1 MSIIN
6 NVFTKMR
13 FVIVA
18 VFVALFSSGAFA
30 ACADNE
36 IDVLGDG
43 TQCEAAKF
51 SVTTTSDA
59 RELKWTMAAA
69 GTFYVDCGDGGTLSQ
84 DTSSYGTL
92 SGKTV
97 NRTSTSVTTYTC
109 TWASAGAH
117 TVRFGGTATQYSTE
131 LNVASISFSSA
142 KIASIS
148 GSLGAMFPQ
157 LGTDAGQIPS
167 FYSTFYRCGS
177 LTEIPA
183 GLFSGITTGASE
195 MFRYTFYGCGSL
207 TEIPGDLFSGITTGA
222 YAMFANTFNG
232 CRSLTE
238 IPGDLFSGIT
248 TGATSMFSQT
258 FRGCTSLTSIPG
270 DLFSGITTGAYAMF
284 SNTFHDCTSLT
295 EIPGDLFSN
304 ITTGAS
310 EMFYL
315 TFYGC
320 TSLTEIPAGLFSNI
334 TTGAKEMFY
343 LTFYGC
349 SNLGGYIPPS
359 TFAGLIANGS
369 PTADGMWDS
378 TFERTKL
385 LTTCPAG
392 TTQYITGY
400 ESAWD
405 GKVSCCTGTL
415 PANATYSTAGSC
427 HWTCNAGYYLSN
439 GACVAVDTGYYSGD
453 GDNEQHE
460 CTNTKPTNSSYSGS
474 STSNSCPWMC
484 NTGYVLDIGNGS
496 CCSGT
501 LPENATYSTAGSCE
515 WTCDAGYTLDNG
527 ECVPNDD
534 TFAVTTVDMSA
545 GATFTFKMTANGTFR
560 VNCGDGGVLSG
571 TGVSGNTITRT
582 NTTEATYTCTYPSA
596 GVHKITFEKVN
607 VTAYYNNTDK
617 PTLGFRDNTNVAGI
631 SGSLGSVFPTITP
644 GAKGGQPTMC
654 YMFAGCT
661 NLSGKIPENLLSGIY
676 GEPVAWQFRN
686 MFQGCT
692 SLEGPIPAGLF
703 ADIQGP
709 AQQGVFG
716 HVFSGCTNLK
726 GPIPAGLFSGVTG
739 TANYLFTNTF
749 YNCSSLDGEIP
760 ADLFGGVSGAP
771 ADYMFRET
779 FMGCSSLTGWI
790 PKTLFSGLSG
800 EAKTGTFSSMFK
812 NCTSLEGYIPPELFA
827 NITTSSA
834 TTSMPGIFTDSS
846 IATSCE
852 PFPNTKQYITGFES
866 AFDGHVS
873 CEMLPCDGTMYKGR
887 CRQLCPV
894 GRALFHAGEYEY
906 PLWSDKTDVPSPVL
920 HIRRDENTVCY
931 VYLEPNVEGEHGLK
945 LRFTDGNVYRAIDP
959 R

>member
-1 MSIIN
+1 M
-6 NVFTKMR
+6 F
-13 FVIVA
+13 
-18 VFVALFSSGAFA
+18 L
-30 ACADNE
+30 E
-36 IDVLGDG
+36 
-43 TQCEAAKF
+43 
-51 SVTTTSDA
+51 
-59 RELKWTMAAA
+59 
-69 GTFYVDCGDGGTLSQ
+69 TFYG
-84 DTSSYGTL
+84 
-92 SGKTV
+92 
-97 NRTSTSVTTYTC
+97 C
-109 TWASAGAH
+109 T
-117 TVRFGGTATQYSTE
+117 
-131 LNVASISFSSA
+131 
-142 KIASIS
+142 
-148 GSLGAMFPQ
+148 
-157 LGTDAGQIPS
+157 
-167 FYSTFYRCGS
+167 S

-183 GLFSGITTGASE
+183 GLFSGITTGARY
-195 MFRYTFYGCGSL
+195 MF
-207 TEIPGDLFSGITTGA
+207 
-222 YAMFANTFNG
+222 N
-232 CRSLTE
+232 
-238 IPGDLFSGIT
+238 
-248 TGATSMFSQT
+248 QT
-258 FRGCTSLTSIPG
+258 FRGC
-270 DLFSGITTGAYAMF
+270 
-284 SNTFHDCTSLT
+284 
-295 EIPGDLFSN
+295 
-304 ITTGAS
+304 
-310 EMFYL
+310 
-315 TFYGC
+315 
-320 TSLTEIPAGLFSNI
+320 
-334 TTGAKEMFY
+334 
-343 LTFYGC
+343 
-349 SNLGGYIPPS
+349 SNLSGYIPPS
-359 TFAGLIANGS
+359 TFVGLIANGS
-369 PTADGMWDS
+369 PTADAMWHD
-378 TFERTKL
+378 TFYNTKL
-385 LTTCPAG
+385 ATTCPAG
-392 TTQYITGY
+392 TGQYITGY
-400 ESAWD
+400 EGTTNGTTWN
-405 GKVSCCTGTL
+405 GKVSCEPCTGTLPANATYTAGTCSWTCDAGYTLDNGECEPCTGTL

-427 HWTCNAGYYLSN
+427 
-439 GACVAVDTGYYSGD
+439 D
-453 GDNEQHE
+453 
-460 CTNTKPTNSSYSGS
+460 
-474 STSNSCPWMC
+474 
-484 NTGYVLDIGNGS
+484 
-496 CCSGT
+496 
-501 LPENATYSTAGSCE
+501 
-515 WTCDAGYTLDNG
+515 WTCDTGYTLDNG
-527 ECVPNDD
+527 ECVVKDD
-534 TFAVTTVDMSA
+534 VFTVTTVDMSP
-545 GATFTFKMTANGTFR
+545 GATFTFKMTAKGTFR

-596 GVHKITFEKVN
+596 GVHKITFEKVS
-607 VTAYYNNTDK
+607 VTGYFTNNTTG
-617 PTLGFRDNTNVAGI
+617 TLTFRDNTNVAGI
-631 SGSLGSVFPTITP
+631 SGSIGSVFPTITP
-644 GAKGGQPTMC
+644 GVKGETPPLS

-676 GEPVAWQFRN
+676 GAPITWQFRN

-703 ADIQGP
+703 ADIKGP

-852 PFPNTKQYITGFES
+852 PFPQTKQYITGFES

-894 GRALFHAGEYEY
+894 GRALFHAGEYTY
-906 PLWSDKTDVPSPVL
+906 PVWSDKTDVPSPVL

>member
-18 VFVALFSSGAFA
+18 MFVALFSSNAF

-43 TQCEAAKF
+43 SQCEAAKF
-51 SVTTTSDA
+51 SVTTTNDTT
-59 RELKWTMAAA
+59 ELNWYMSAK
-69 GTFYVDCGDGGTLSQ
+69 GTFYVDCGDGGTLTQS
-84 DTSSYGTL
+84 TSSYGTI
-92 SGKTV
+92 SDKTV
-97 NRTSTSVTTYTC
+97 NRTSTNSTTYTC

-117 TVRFGGTATQYSTE
+117 TVRFGGTATHYPTAS
-131 LNVASISFSSA
+131 NVAAISFSSA

-157 LGTDAGQIPS
+157 LGTGAGGRIP
-167 FYSTFYRCGS
+167 R
-177 LTEIPA
+177 
-183 GLFSGITTGASE
+183 FSG
-195 MFRYTFYGCGSL
+195 TFSGCTSL

-222 YAMFANTFNG
+222 QAMFYQT
-232 CRSLTE
+232 
-238 IPGDLFSGIT
+238 FSG
-248 TGATSMFSQT
+248 
-258 FRGCTSLTSIPG
+258 CK
-270 DLFSGITTGAYAMF
+270 
-284 SNTFHDCTSLT
+284 
-295 EIPGDLFSN
+295 
-304 ITTGAS
+304 
-310 EMFYL
+310 
-315 TFYGC
+315 
-320 TSLTEIPAGLFSNI
+320 SLTEIPAGLFSNI
-334 TTGAKEMFY
+334 TTGAKEMFIG
-343 LTFYGC
+343 TFQAC

-369 PTADGMWDS
+369 PTASSMW
-378 TFERTKL
+378 ERSFSNTL
-385 LTTCPAG
+385 LATTCPAG

-400 ESAWD
+400 EGTNGSTTWY
-405 GKVSCCTGTL
+405 GKVSCEPCTGTL
-415 PANATYSTAGSC
+415 PANATYTAGTCS
-427 HWTCNAGYYLSN
+427 WTCN
-439 GACVAVDTGYYSGD
+439 T
-453 GDNEQHE
+453 
-460 CTNTKPTNSSYSGS
+460 
-474 STSNSCPWMC
+474 
-484 NTGYVLDIGNGS
+484 
-496 CCSGT
+496 
-501 LPENATYSTAGSCE
+501 
-515 WTCDAGYTLDNG
+515 GYTLDNG
-527 ECVPNDD
+527 ECVVKDD
-534 TFAVTTVDMSA
+534 VFTVTTVEMSA
-545 GATFTFKMTANGTFR
+545 GATFTFTMTAKGTFT

-596 GVHKITFEKVN
+596 GVHKITFEKVS
-607 VTAYYNNTDK
+607 VTGYYNDTNK
-617 PTLGFRDNTNVAGI
+617 PTLGFRNNTNVAGI
-631 SGSLGSVFPTITP
+631 SGSIGSVFPTITP

-703 ADIQGP
+703 ADISG
-709 AQQGVFG
+709 AAKVGTFG
-716 HVFSGCTNLK
+716 HVFSGCTSLK
-726 GPIPAGLFSGVTG
+726 GPIPAGLFSGITG

-760 ADLFGGVSGAP
+760 ADLFSGVSGGAP

-800 EAKTGTFSSMFK
+800 EAKTGTFSNMFK

-827 NITTSSA
+827 TITSSNA
-834 TTSMPGIFTDSS
+834 TVSMPGIFADSS
-846 IATSCE
+846 IATTCE
-852 PFPNTKQYITGFES
+852 VFPQTKQYITGFES

-931 VYLEPNVEGEHGLK
+931 VYMEPDVEGEHGLK
-945 LRFTDGNVYRAIDP
+945 LRFTDNKVYRAIDP